1 MEVMPEPTLINEKL
15 LRKAWEL
22 FDIYDRTAIATQK
35 RFLNF
40 RIAILVVGVIST
52 ILVVIKAVWDKYH
65 VGLIG
70 ANNADNQIVTI
81 LENGFYGLVIIAP
94 IAVSVLLAAS
104 VKLDRGMN
112 WVLLRASAEILKKQ
126 IYQYRVGFYDP
137 MDADKFLAKEI
148 QVVSD
153 RLMKT
158 QVNRSGLVIDIH
170 KSKSDNLLSLLFE
183 LLIRKIL
190 NPIQKSIKETLKR
203 LREKLDG
210 KSEKPQTYVRED
222 LFSPLTVEQYLEYRL
237 IDQLSWYRRK
247 TLKLDS
253 QWQFLQWSIYVWG
266 GLGTFLAAIKAE
278 IWIAIT
284 NAIATAIASFLDFKQ
299 LDSTLMCYNQ
309 AACNLENLLCWWHA
323 LTDEARANPDN
334 IKKLVENTEKV
345 IQSETSSWV
354 EEMRE
359 ALSELYKENENKNGE
374 DK

>member
-1 MEVMPEPTLINEKL
+1 MADQSQSTGLNPNL
-15 LRKAWEL
+15 LKKAWEL
-22 FDIYDRTAIATQK
+22 FDVYDRTAIATQR
-35 RFLNF
+35 RFLSF
-40 RIAILVVGVIST
+40 RIAILVVGVVST
-52 ILVVIKAVWDKYH
+52 MLVVIKSQYPLNNSNNQV
-65 VGLIG
+65 VNMLGMGL
-70 ANNADNQIVTI
+70 N
-81 LENGFYGLVIIAP
+81 GLVILAP

-112 WVLLRASAEILKKQ
+112 WILLRASAEIIKKQ
-126 IYQYRVGFYDP
+126 IYLYRVGFYDP
-137 MDADKFLAKEI
+137 KDADRFLAKEI
-148 QVVSD
+148 QVVGD

-158 QVNRSGLVIDIH
+158 QVNRSGLVITANKLK
-170 KSKSDNLLSLLFE
+170 KSQIVD
-183 LLIRKIL
+183 
-190 NPIQKSIKETLKR
+190 
-203 LREKLDG
+203 REA
-210 KSEKPQTYVRED
+210 

-247 TLKLDS
+247 TVKIDR
-253 QWQFLQWSIYVWG
+253 QWQFLQWSIYLWG
-266 GLGTFLAAIKAE
+266 GFGTFLAATRAE
-278 IWIAIT
+278 IWVAIT

-359 ALSELYKENENKNGE
+359 ALSELYKENDQSKNNSSNKM
-374 DK
+374 D

>member
-1 MEVMPEPTLINEKL
+1 MEAIPESNPLNRSL
-15 LRKAWEL
+15 LEDAWRL
-22 FDIYDRTAIATQK
+22 FCVYDRTAVVTQR

-52 ILVVIKAVWDKYH
+52 ILVIIRSAWDKH
-65 VGLIG
+65 LIGLIG
-70 ANNADNQIVTI
+70 LDKPEFSQIFNI
-81 LENGFYGLVIIAP
+81 LSNGFYWLVIIAP
-94 IAVSVLLAAS
+94 ITVSVLLAAS

-112 WVLLRASAEILKKQ
+112 WIILRASAEILKKE
-126 IYQYRVGFYDP
+126 IYCYRTLSIYEP
-137 MDADKFLAKEI
+137 KDADMRLAESI

-158 QVNRSGLVIDIH
+158 QVNRSGLALDSGLEIG
-170 KSKSDNLLSLLFE
+170 SKE
-183 LLIRKIL
+183 LLKA
-190 NPIQKSIKETLKR
+190 IKNN
-203 LREKLDG
+203 
-210 KSEKPQTYVRED
+210 VCRED
-222 LFSPLTVEQYLEYRL
+222 TETFSPLTVEQYLGYRL

-247 TLKLDS
+247 TVKLDR
-253 QWQFLQWSIYVWG
+253 QWQLLQWSIYVWG
-266 GLGTFLAAIKAE
+266 GLGTFLAAVQAE

-299 LDSTLMCYNQ
+299 LDTTMMAYNQ

-334 IKKLVENTEKV
+334 IKKLVNSTEKV

-359 ALSELYKENENKNGE
+359 ALSELYKEKEEAESKKN
-374 DK
+374 

>member
-1 MEVMPEPTLINEKL
+1 MEAIPKSSSLNQSL
-15 LRKAWEL
+15 LEDAWRL
-22 FDIYDRTAIATQK
+22 FCVYDRTAVVTQK

-40 RIAILVVGVIST
+40 RIAILVVGVVST
-52 ILVVIKAVWDKYH
+52 ILVVIRAAWNPQLLGWF
-65 VGLIG
+65 GLDRSEFSQTLNIFG
-70 ANNADNQIVTI
+70 
-81 LENGFYGLVIIAP
+81 NGFYWLVIIAP

-112 WVLLRASAEILKKQ
+112 WIILRASAEILKKE
-126 IYQYRVGFYDP
+126 IYCYRTLSIYEP
-137 MDADKFLAKEI
+137 KDADMQLAESI

-158 QVNRSGLVIDIH
+158 QVNRSGLALESGLEIG
-170 KSKSDNLLSLLFE
+170 SKE
-183 LLIRKIL
+183 LLKA
-190 NPIQKSIKETLKR
+190 IKNN
-203 LREKLDG
+203 
-210 KSEKPQTYVRED
+210 VCRED
-222 LFSPLTVEQYLEYRL
+222 TETFAPLTIEQYLDYRL

-247 TLKLDS
+247 TVQLDR
-253 QWQFLQWSIYVWG
+253 QWQLLQWSIYVWG
-266 GLGTFLAAIKAE
+266 GLGTFLAAIQVE

-299 LDSTLMCYNQ
+299 LDTTMIAYNQ

-334 IKKLVENTEKV
+334 IKKLVNSTEKV

-359 ALSELYKENENKNGE
+359 ALSELYKEKEETNNNSSNES
-374 DK
+374 D

>member
-1 MEVMPEPTLINEKL
+1 MADPSQSTGLNQNL
-15 LRKAWEL
+15 LKKAWEL

-40 RIAILVVGVIST
+40 RIAILVVGVVST
-52 ILVVIKAVWDKYH
+52 VLVVIKSQYP
-65 VGLIG
+65 L
-70 ANNADNQIVTI
+70 NNSDNQVLNI
-81 LENGFYGLVIIAP
+81 LGIGLNGLVILAP

-112 WVLLRASAEILKKQ
+112 WVLLRASAEIIKKQ
-126 IYQYRVGFYDP
+126 IYLYRVGFYDRK
-137 MDADKFLAKEI
+137 DADRFLAKEI
-148 QVVSD
+148 QVVGD

-158 QVNRSGLVIDIH
+158 QVNRSGLVIDIN
-170 KSKSDNLLSLLFE
+170 KSKNDNLLSLLFG
-183 LLIRKIL
+183 LLNQKIL
-190 NPIQKSIKETLKR
+190 SPIQKSVKATLKW

-210 KSEKPQTYVRED
+210 KSEKPQNYVKED

-247 TLKLDS
+247 TVKLDS
-253 QWQFLQWSIYVWG
+253 QWQRLQWSIYVWG
-266 GLGTFLAAIKAE
+266 GLGTFLAAIKTE

-359 ALSELYKENENKNGE
+359 ALSELYKENENENGE